1 MKLIIFDL
9 DGTLLNTIDDLGTA
23 CNHALKQTGYP
34 LHSLEEYKHLV
45 GNGINKLIKRSLPAE
60 ARNEETVMR
69 VRRHFVPYY
78 DEHCC
83 CLTHPYEGMKD
94 LIAELLS
101 EGYQIAV
108 ASNKYDTAAK
118 AIVRHYF
125 PHSQIQVYGQR
136 ENVPLKPDPSV
147 VNEIINNY
155 GVEKKNVIFVGDS
168 DVDMQTAHNADVCS
182 IGVSWGF
189 RGRKELEN
197 AEADYVADNTQE
209 LKDLIIHA

>member
-9 DGTLLNTIDDLGTA
+9 DGTLLNTIDDLGSA
-23 CNHALKQTGYP
+23 CNHALEQTGYP

-45 GNGINKLIKRSLPAE
+45 GNGINKLIERSLPAE

-108 ASNKYDTAAK
+108 ASNKYDAAAK

-125 PHSQIQVYGQR
+125 PYSQIQVYGQR
-136 ENVPLKPDPSV
+136 ENVPLKPDPSI

-155 GVEKKNVIFVGDS
+155 GVEKKDVIFVGDS
-168 DVDMQTAHNADVCS
+168 DVDMQTAHNAGVCS

-197 AEADYVADNTQE
+197 AEADYVADNAEE